1 MYKLGVALSVATIT
15 LVGCATM
22 GTPYAPPPS
31 APQGKATV
39 HFMRSSVSYGGAWS
53 SVFSVNDVPAVSLY
67 DKGYSY
73 IYLDRGIYKF
83 AVGTPLNKNY
93 LKFEAPID
101 AGRDYFVEYNQEPTG
116 YKTYRDKTRTRR
128 GRQ

>member
-1 MYKLGVALSVATIT
+1 MLKLGVALSVATIA
-15 LVGCATM
+15 LVGCTTM
-22 GTPYAPPPS
+22 GTPYAPPPP

-93 LKFEAPID
+93 LKFDAPID
-101 AGRDYFVEYNQEPTG
+101 AGRIILSNITKSRPATGPTA
-116 YKTYRDKTRTRR
+116 TNSAC
-128 GRQ
+128 